1 MLTMKGRS
9 LVASSYVRWF
19 SEPSTVAEVGGKG
32 YNLSVMSRMGLPVP
46 NGFTVLPSAIDNDAA
61 MAEVLEAY
69 SRLPSVVAVRSS
81 GVDEDSSAA
90 SFAGQHDTYLNV
102 SGAEAVAEA
111 IRQCWQSAQ
120 SERAVAYRSRSG
132 ISGSSMAV
140 GVQEM
145 VQPTQ
150 SGVMFTKAV
159 TGEDAFE
166 IEGIDGLGDDL
177 VSGKVNPTL
186 RYFLLKE
193 ELPMQTLRLSP
204 VGYQFP
210 ILIRRCN
217 HLQVTC
223 LLDFS
228 GMCRPSGHVAAPWIS
243 SLLSLGVKLEIEFGC
258 PQDIEWARIEDDVF
272 ILQAR
277 PMQ

>member
-1 MLTMKGRS
+1 M
-9 LVASSYVRWF
+9 
-19 SEPSTVAEVGGKG
+19 
-32 YNLSVMSRMGLPVP
+32 
-46 NGFTVLPSAIDNDAA
+46 
-61 MAEVLEAY
+61 
-69 SRLPSVVAVRSS
+69 
-81 GVDEDSSAA
+81 DEDSSAA
-90 SFAGQHDTYLNV
+90 SLAGQHDTYLNV

-140 GVQEM
+140 VVQEM

-193 ELPMQTLRLSP
+193 ELPMQTLRLAP
-204 VGYQFP
+204 AGYQFP
-210 ILIRRCN
+210 IVLRRCN
-217 HLQVTC
+217 H
-223 LLDFS
+223 S
-228 GMCRPSGHVAAPWIS
+228 GMCRPSGHVAAPWLS

-258 PQDIEWARIEDDVF
+258 PQDIEWARIEDEVY

-277 PMQ
+277 TLQ